1 MGNQSKHALLATLAV
16 SASSLWMQVCERQR
30 GCCHELV
37 ETFSP
42 LYILRVKTGTSWKR
56 SGSFLSLQILLPS
69 VTIAMVYFSPCASL
83 CSCRSPPSVTCW
95 CLLLQEVALPASRQQ
110 PGPVFRSNASAK
122 TAEVNF
128 PVQFKHFVLLASLE
142 TVHSASVIWDP
153 ENQKCS

>member
-1 MGNQSKHALLATLAV
+1 MGNQSKCALLATLAV
-16 SASSLWMQVCERQR
+16 SASSLWMQACERQR
-30 GCCHELV
+30 GYCHELV

-69 VTIAMVYFSPCASL
+69 ATIPMVYFSPCAS
-83 CSCRSPPSVTCW
+83 CSSPPSVTCW

-110 PGPVFRSNASAK
+110 PGPVFRSNGSLPLL
-122 TAEVNF
+122 F
-128 PVQFKHFVLLASLE
+128 LHYPVQFKQFVLLASLV